1 MFPTSPQRRLVAT
14 KSRPSRAAAEAK
26 TGSDSDVVPLGQR
39 TLGSNDGTFT
49 VSLPKEMVERLGM
62 EQGDD
67 LELGYDADAEEFRVR
82 EAEDFDGW
90 K

>member
-1 MFPTSPQRRLVAT
+1 VAT
-14 KSRPSRAAAEAK
+14 KSRPSRTAAEAK
-26 TGSDSDVVPLGQR
+26 TGSDFDVVPLGQR

-67 LELGYDADAEEFRVR
+67 LELGYDAEAEEFRVR

-90 K
+90 D

>member
-1 MFPTSPQRRLVAT
+1 VAT
-14 KSRPSRAAAEAK
+14 KSRPSRTAAEAK

-67 LELGYDADAEEFRVR
+67 LELGYDAEAEEFRVR

-90 K
+90 D